1 MNKKILIIGFGKRA
15 QEVVLPA
22 LEFYGFE
29 VFIYSR
35 NINKIKD
42 YKTNF
47 KFKIIE
53 ELNYKNLI
61 DIEKIFIC
69 TRNEKYNE
77 IINQINLLNLS
88 KKVDLFF
95 DTPLSYHYFNII
107 KFKENFKNI
116 IVCEDEGFDPIIFG
130 VKNLINENYDWS
142 LIRINLNS
150 YGYIFHS
157 ISQILKILDINEH
170 SEIEKNIQYGLYCNL
185 KKIKYLLK
193 IKNVKIFF
201 NNERDFSSNKS
212 NLEIYFKHKKSKKI
226 KKCKIEYYFE
236 KNKFMGFKSDN
247 VVVKNRFVDEIKNKF
262 HNLNENFSSEA
273 SIQSQIKI
281 MSFYLMI
288 EHYEKE
294 IKSNIFHYIKGEYFA
309 SLTTNLR
316 FFFNLNF
323 NFIKFQK
330 LLYKIKKRI

>member
-88 KKVDLFF
+88 K
-95 DTPLSYHYFNII
+95 
-107 KFKENFKNI
+107 
-116 IVCEDEGFDPIIFG
+116 
-130 VKNLINENYDWS
+130 
-142 LIRINLNS
+142 
-150 YGYIFHS
+150 
-157 ISQILKILDINEH
+157 
-170 SEIEKNIQYGLYCNL
+170 
-185 KKIKYLLK
+185 
-193 IKNVKIFF
+193 IFF
-201 NNERDFSSNKS
+201 
-212 NLEIYFKHKKSKKI
+212 
-226 KKCKIEYYFE
+226 
-236 KNKFMGFKSDN
+236 
-247 VVVKNRFVDEIKNKF
+247 
-262 HNLNENFSSEA
+262 
-273 SIQSQIKI
+273 
-281 MSFYLMI
+281 
-288 EHYEKE
+288 
-294 IKSNIFHYIKGEYFA
+294 
-309 SLTTNLR
+309 
-316 FFFNLNF
+316 
-323 NFIKFQK
+323 
-330 LLYKIKKRI
+330 